1 METAP
6 PPPPS
11 TAPTNAPPP
20 PPKQGFRFYKSGSA
34 SSLQRV
40 PSHPSLI
47 SESSTT
53 SVVENHPNSLSSAAG
68 AGGAPLGVDSKL
80 YQVVKRITSSTPSL
94 LISASAGNKASQQAR
109 KNNIQAVTSLVL
121 EKHREYRRKDL
132 NWVKNGVEGALLA
145 LGSSSSGSNKHNN
158 NKSGSSGG
166 GAENNKKRR
175 ASSSIVPLGGGSNNS
190 NNHSKAGDSSSESR
204 PNSPAKKKRSL
215 EAGDSSENSPIRREE
230 TIIIQSGNNIA
241 PPLTLA
247 RSNSGGML
255 NASLRNRYKDVQRE
269 REKEQQLNTVG
280 TGSASVD
287 GNQSDNASTALE
299 ESGQVKDESVAS
311 PSQNGLEGDGNSASA
326 ATPNGSS
333 NNTTTKAAS
342 NSTTPKRK
350 KKNKKTPSKSSSSS
364 ASNFR
369 TQEQEDNPYSS
380 SSAMLLQPSPRPI
393 ERYSNLGGISS
404 LLTQLRELI
413 EYPLSHPELFLHL
426 GVEPPR
432 GVLLRGPPGCGKTH
446 LAKAIAG
453 ELNVSYFQ
461 VSAPELV
468 GGVSGES
475 EARVRTLFESASNYA
490 PAIIFIDEIDA
501 IAPKRGEGSGGGG
514 GKSMEKR
521 IVAQLLTSMD
531 SIHPKNT
538 RNQSAVMVLGATNR
552 PDAMDPALRRAGRFD
567 REIVLGAPDEKAR
580 EGILRVMTKEMR
592 VDDSLDYKVLAKKT
606 PGFVGADVRSLT
618 KEAAVIAINRI
629 FQSELLRGS
638 GSDGND
644 VEITEEGTK
653 DGTVME
659 TIKEEAGAKGQ
670 EADASTPDAN
680 TGSPIPKG
688 EEATA
693 TNDVQSITPLS
704 AEQLQPLYVTM
715 DDFLSAVPHVQPSSK
730 REGFATVPDVSWSD
744 IGALANIREELTLSV
759 LEPISHPERFEALGL
774 PLPAGVLLYG
784 PPGCGKTLLA
794 KAIANESGANFISVK
809 GPELLDKYVGE
820 SERSVRVVFERA
832 RSSSP
837 CIIFFDELDSL
848 CPKRGSDG
856 GSGGGGVSERVVNQL
871 LTEMDGLDSRRSVFV
886 IAATNRP
893 ELIDPAMLRPGRL
906 DKLLYVPLPSPDD
919 RHSILCALSKKV
931 KLGPD
936 VNLHTIAHSP
946 HANGFSGADCAA
958 LLREAGL
965 AVLRDGV
972 LSRTS
977 TSANEGANKED
988 KNEEK
993 EASLQ
998 ITAHHFQY
1006 AFEHV
1011 LPSVSKKDQAR
1022 YDRLRDRMARA
1033 RTRGGAGSTVAGRG
1047 DASDVEGPAIP
1058 LTPLA
1063 DANKE

>member
-1 METAP
+1 LH
-6 PPPPS
+6 
-11 TAPTNAPPP
+11 
-20 PPKQGFRFYKSGSA
+20 Q
-34 SSLQRV
+34 
-40 PSHPSLI
+40 I
-47 SESSTT
+47 
-53 SVVENHPNSLSSAAG
+53 
-68 AGGAPLGVDSKL
+68 
-80 YQVVKRITSSTPSL
+80 VKRIATGTPSL
-94 LISASAGNKASQQAR
+94 LLSSSSAGNKASQQSR

-132 NWVKNGVEGALLA
+132 NWVKSGVEGALAA
-145 LGSSSSGSNKHNN
+145 LGSSAGGNGSD
-158 NKSGSSGG
+158 G
-166 GAENNKKRR
+166 KKRR
-175 ASSSIVPLGGGSNNS
+175 VSTTTTVPVGGGSNNDTRS
-190 NNHSKAGDSSSESR
+190 SFGDSDGR
-204 PNSPAKKKRSL
+204 PNSPAKKKRTL
-215 EAGDSSENSPIRREE
+215 RGIGEGAENGPIAEE
-230 TIIIQSGNNIA
+230 RGVVAETNLNIA
-241 PPLTLA
+241 EPSLALT

-255 NASLRNRYKDVQRE
+255 NAGLRNRYKDVQKE
-269 REKEQQLNTVG
+269 REQQQQQQ
-280 TGSASVD
+280 SAANALVD
-287 GNQSDNASTALE
+287 GAI
-299 ESGQVKDESVAS
+299 SGANEDDPMKIERVAS
-311 PSQNGLEGDGNSASA
+311 PTAETSDDKANSAS
-326 ATPNGSS
+326 TDSPN
-333 NNTTTKAAS
+333 NPTKKTAS
-342 NSTTPKRK
+342 NTATTPKK
-350 KKNKKTPSKSSSSS
+350 KKKTKKTPSKSSSSS
-364 ASNFR
+364 SSAANHR
-369 TQEQEDNPYSS
+369 TQNQDDGPYSS
-380 SSAMLLQPSPRPI
+380 NAALLQPSPRPS

-404 LLTQLRELI
+404 LLQQLRELI

-453 ELNVSYFQ
+453 ELDVSYFQ

-475 EARVRTLFESASNYA
+475 EARVRTLFESAGAHA
-490 PAIIFIDEIDA
+490 PAIVFIDEIDA
-501 IAPKRGEGSGGGG
+501 IAPKRGEGSGGGGG

-531 SIHPKNT
+531 SIHPRNT
-538 RNQSAVMVLGATNR
+538 RNGSAVMVLGATNR

-567 REIVLGAPDEKAR
+567 REIVLGAPDERAR

-592 VDDSLDYKVLAKKT
+592 VDESLDFKVLAKRT

-618 KEAAVIAINRI
+618 KEAAVVAINRI
-629 FQSELLRGS
+629 FQKELLNGDNR
-638 GSDGND
+638 DGIASEANPGGASAEASNEDGVEND
-644 VEITEEGTK
+644 ASHASKEEG
-653 DGTVME
+653 E
-659 TIKEEAGAKGQ
+659 TTEDNAIR
-670 EADASTPDAN
+670 
-680 TGSPIPKG
+680 
-688 EEATA
+688 
-693 TNDVQSITPLS
+693 SITPLTP
-704 AEQLQPLYVTM
+704 EQLRPLHVTM
-715 DDFLSAVPHVQPSSK
+715 DDFLAALPHVQPSSK
-730 REGFATVPDVSWSD
+730 REGFATVPDVSWGD
-744 IGALANIREELTLSV
+744 IGALSSIREELTLSV
-759 LEPISHPERFEALGL
+759 LEPIGHPERFEALGL

-856 GSGGGGVSERVVNQL
+856 GGGGGVSERVVNQL

-919 RHSILCALSKKV
+919 RHSILCALSTKI

-936 VNLHTIAHSP
+936 VDLDAIARNP
-946 HANGFSGADCAA
+946 HADGFSGADCAA

-977 TSANEGANKED
+977 TQNKNPAPSGTAMSDENGGGEGKKGND
-988 KNEEK
+988 
-993 EASLQ
+993 EASLC

-1011 LPSVSKKDQAR
+1011 LPSVSRKDQSR

-1033 RTRGGAGSTVAGRG
+1033 RTRGGAGSTTTEGRG
-1047 DASDVEGPAIP
+1047 DASDLESSVPLPLSSEGSAH
-1058 LTPLA
+1058 
-1063 DANKE
+1063 E